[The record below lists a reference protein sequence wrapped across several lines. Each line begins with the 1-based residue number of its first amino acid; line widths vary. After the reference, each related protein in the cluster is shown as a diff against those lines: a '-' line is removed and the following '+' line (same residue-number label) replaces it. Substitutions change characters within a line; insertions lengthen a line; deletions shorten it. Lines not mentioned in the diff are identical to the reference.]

1 MSVAWTMTSSRR
13 LGLFLLALHALL
25 FVLPCWSW
33 VTESMTTTT
42 IRRHGRTNSRFL
54 LQRPQQQQ
62 HDDDYEDLS
71 REALA
76 LEQFKRRK
84 SQVERKAVQTQ
95 WQRPPNPLL
104 SPTELV
110 AALLDALRQPQTQ
123 RSGVVALLESS
134 TNAWRQTLAQSV
146 GAPTV
151 PETAT
156 NDQVAPP
163 LEIAL
168 GRHGNQFAILLGVED
183 GGYTIDFP
191 TDTLDYGDGTCWVE
205 CRLRARAW
213 TESESDVETDELLVV
228 MGWSLH
234 QRGTDGAWL
243 VDGLDWQDFRA
254 AYRPGIGREEW
265 ERICG

>member
-1 MSVAWTMTSSRR
+1 MMT
-13 LGLFLLALHALL
+13 
-25 FVLPCWSW
+25 
-33 VTESMTTTT
+33 TTTTTT

-54 LQRPQQQQ
+54 LQQKQQQQQ
-62 HDDDYEDLS
+62 HDDDDDYDDYEDLS

-110 AALLDALRQPQTQ
+110 SALLDALRQPQTQ
-123 RSGVVALLESS
+123 RSGVVALLETS

-151 PETAT
+151 PEMAT

-183 GGYTIDFP
+183 AGYTIDFP

-205 CRLRARAW
+205 CRLRARAR
-213 TESESDVETDELLVV
+213 TESESESDDDDTDELLVV

-234 QRGTDGAWL
+234 QRGSDGAWL
-243 VDGLDWQDFRA
+243 VDGLDWQDFRE